1 MRGKFKKIAFLL
13 VAVIGVGG
21 LMLGYFNYHSETD
34 GVVAGISVNVTEIQ
48 QAGNGLWCVP
58 RDAFAEKAG
67 RSEPFVIRL
76 KYLRTERIAAKV
88 VDEAGGC
95 LLIQANDLVDADL
108 LVLEPW
114 GTPLGQPVGT
124 IVGLEEERQIWLTLE
139 AGIAAAMAEDLDNS
153 VRFIS
158 TKYRDNYGFDIT
170 LMRLLL
176 ERAYEE
182 FDKPLIELAEP
193 PSIQMRNS
201 QALVQVRLKVTA
213 IYQDRRNYLLGDQNT
228 TNNIILL
235 LEKSVS
241 GWQVIRI
248 EGLQPLGFQ
257 EKFLKILGAQIGLN
271 LTEAERLERQKA
283 CMPCRQRMAERF
295 GPES

>member
-58 RDAFAEKAG
+58 RDAFAEKTG
-67 RSEPFVIRL
+67 QSEPFVIRL
-76 KYLRTERIAAKV
+76 KHLRTEQIAAKV

-193 PSIQMRNS
+193 PSIQMRDS
-201 QALVQVRLKVTA
+201 QALVC
-213 IYQDRRNYLLGDQNT
+213 RRPQT
-228 TNNIILL
+228 
-235 LEKSVS
+235 
-241 GWQVIRI
+241 R
-248 EGLQPLGFQ
+248 
-257 EKFLKILGAQIGLN
+257 
-271 LTEAERLERQKA
+271 RQSHCKH
-283 CMPCRQRMAERF
+283 
-295 GPES
+295 